1 MIQRNSCGYDLNL
14 LPLLLVLLEQKHVS
28 RAAEV
33 ADVSQSSMS
42 KVLLKARNIFGDD
55 LLVRDGSGGRKGYRL
70 TACALNL
77 LKSLQN
83 QLIPLM
89 NLDSIRTFDPAESRR
104 CFKVSASEMEAMYFL
119 PNIMQ
124 KMIES
129 GPGLSFNLFQTNN
142 YTMELL
148 SKNELDCS
156 FWITS
161 VPQGFSNKLLFDE
174 KMVCL
179 VSKNNFF
186 KGDAL
191 SLDDYVSFG
200 HVRTYHPGVNS
211 SFIDDYLNKLGLSR
225 KIVVMSHSFFTS
237 ASIASKTNL
246 IASVPEKVAKILAD
260 FSGARI
266 VDAPVELPTFGLYLI
281 WNKLMDTDPGLGW
294 FIQQL
299 LDVDHSKC

>member
-1 MIQRNSCGYDLNL
+1 MLHRNSCHYDLNL
-14 LPLLLVLLEQKHVS
+14 LPLLLVLLENKHVS
-28 RAAEV
+28 RAAE
-33 ADVSQSSMS
+33 AAGVSQSAMS
-42 KVLLKARNIFGDD
+42 KVLEKGRNIFGDD
-55 LLVRDGSGGRKGYRL
+55 LLVRDSSGVGKGYRL

-89 NLDSIRTFDPAESRR
+89 NLDSIRTFDPSESRR

-124 KMIES
+124 KLIES
-129 GPGLSFNLFQTNN
+129 GPGLSFTLFQTNS
-142 YTMELL
+142 YTIELL
-148 SKNELDCS
+148 GKNELDCS

-179 VSKNNFF
+179 MSKSNLF
-186 KGDAL
+186 KDDAL
-191 SLDDYVSFG
+191 TLEDYVSFG

-211 SFIDDYLNKLGLSR
+211 SFIDDHLNKFGLSR

-266 VDAPVELPTFGLYLI
+266 VEAPIELPSFGLYLI
-281 WNKLMDTDPGLGW
+281 WNKLMDSDPGLEW
-294 FIQQL
+294 FIQRL
-299 LDVDHSKC
+299 FDPERI